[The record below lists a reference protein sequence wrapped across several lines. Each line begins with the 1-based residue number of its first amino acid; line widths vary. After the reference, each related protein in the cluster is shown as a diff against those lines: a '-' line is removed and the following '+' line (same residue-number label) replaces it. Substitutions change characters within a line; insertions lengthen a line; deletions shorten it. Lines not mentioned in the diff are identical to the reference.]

1 MGSQDSVSLSCTSA
15 HQRWF
20 GIAVVA
26 FTACLGLAN
35 TLLAAEHTAVTPP
48 GPQSPV
54 YDMHRV
60 LDLALE
66 RNPTIAGAEGTLAQQ
81 RGHQLAAGAYPNPTM
96 GGQAGRGALRDPST
110 GFSML
115 EYSLF
120 LGQPL
125 EWPGK
130 RRARQHA
137 ADAGVAGAG
146 AGLSETR
153 LNLVA
158 DVKTAFFDLLFA
170 QQQAQLAQQ
179 NLVTV
184 EDVRRIVATRVRLG
198 EAPQF
203 EVVKADVEVLK
214 AKQVVTRTE
223 NTVRAMRVALDTL
236 TAGGLGRDYLIT
248 GDFQAFPP
256 ALTVEALAERALDQH
271 PSLSRL
277 TKQVEQAEST
287 AEFHRQARMP
297 DITLQSSYSR
307 EIGREAVTANLS
319 MPIPLWYQRQG
330 EIAASLGARR
340 KEEAELF
347 RTRNELLR
355 AVNLHFQDAQA
366 TARMID
372 VFERGLL
379 KQTDEA
385 LRIAQFSFR
394 QGASSLLDVLDAQR
408 VQRQVLLDYAQARY
422 ELAVALTRLERAVGG
437 TL

>member
-1 MGSQDSVSLSCTSA
+1 MVPHRVRLYRSTPQWLLPATVLSLA
-15 HQRWF
+15 
-20 GIAVVA
+20 
-26 FTACLGLAN
+26 ACLWMADGL
-35 TLLAAEHTAVTPP
+35 TAVAPAAAAAPDAQAT
-48 GPQSPV
+48 V
-54 YDMHRV
+54 YDMQRV

-66 RNPTIAGAEGTLAQQ
+66 RNPSIVGAQGTLEQQ
-81 RGHQLAAGAYPNPTM
+81 RGNQLVAGAYPNPIV
-96 GGQAGRGALRDPST
+96 GGQGGRGSLRDPSN
-110 GFSML
+110 GFSMT
-115 EYSLF
+115 EYSVSV
-120 LGQPL
+120 GQPL

-130 RRARQHA
+130 RSARQKA

-153 LNLVA
+153 LNLIA

-170 QQQAQLAQQ
+170 QQQAQLSQQ
-179 NLVTV
+179 NLVTI
-184 EDVRRIVATRVRLG
+184 EEVRRIVATRVRLG

-223 NTVRAMRVALDTL
+223 NLVRAMRVALDTL
-236 TAGGLGRDYLIT
+236 TAGALGRDYSVA
-248 GDFQAFPP
+248 GAFQAFPA
-256 ALTVEALAERALDQH
+256 ALSVDTLAGRAVEQH

-287 AEFHRQARMP
+287 TEFHRQARMP
-297 DITLQSSYSR
+297 DVTIQGSYWR
-307 EIGREAVTANLS
+307 EVGREAVTANLS
-319 MPIPLWYQRQG
+319 LPIPLWYQRQG
-330 EIAASLGARR
+330 EIAASLGVRR

-347 RTRNELLR
+347 RARNELLR
-355 AVNLHFQDAQA
+355 AVNQHFQDAQA
-366 TARMID
+366 TAHMID
-372 VFERGLL
+372 VFEQGLL

-394 QGASSLLDVLDAQR
+394 QGASSLLEVLDAQR